1 MIMNF
6 HSKAQID
13 QRERAQLAA
22 LLQDDPA
29 HFEPTTAF
37 RVAQHLSSASELEI
51 APHLGIVPTPL
62 AVSGFRPRKG
72 RFVLKSA
79 LAPLVGPL
87 GSMPPEYNELL
98 LREERNKSRALS
110 GFFSLF
116 AARFTELFVEAAE
129 KYRIARRLRWSKTRA
144 DNTFRKTLLSLTG
157 FGTARMVETAGVD
170 ENVILRFAG
179 FFADRTRNATNLT
192 AMLGEFSG
200 LPIRIEQF
208 RPRWV
213 SIAPE
218 ELSRMSGSTPPQLG
232 ISAMAGSKALDRSGA
247 FRVVIGPVNYADYLT
262 LSPGGQR
269 LKSLFALARLYVG
282 NGFEIDAQV
291 ILKKDDIPFCQMGR
305 SDTPVRLGWNTWARI
320 APAVQDSADA
330 IVAEHQAHVSL
341 NTAGVAA

>member
-6 HSKAQID
+6 HSKTQHD
-13 QRERAQLAA
+13 QAERAQLIE
-22 LLQDDPA
+22 LLQRDPA

-37 RVAQHLSSASELEI
+37 RVAQHVSNQSELEVE
-51 APHLGIVPTPL
+51 PHLGIAPTPL
-62 AVSGFRPRKG
+62 AVSGFRVRKG
-72 RFVLKSA
+72 RFTLKSA

-87 GSMPPEYNELL
+87 GSMPPDYNELL

-110 GFFSLF
+110 SFFSLF
-116 AARFTELFVEAAE
+116 AARFAELFVEAAE
-129 KYRIARRLRWSKTRA
+129 KYRLARRVRWSKSKA

-179 FFADRTRNATNLT
+179 FFADRTRNAANLS
-192 AMLGEFSG
+192 AMLAEFSE
-200 LPIRIEQF
+200 LPIQIEQF

-213 SIAPE
+213 SIAAE
-218 ELSRMSGSTPPQLG
+218 DLSSMSRATPPRLG
-232 ISAMAGSKALDRSGA
+232 VSAMAGSKALDRSGA

-269 LKSLFALARLYVG
+269 LQNLFALARLYVG

-291 ILKKDDIPFCQMGR
+291 ILKKDDIPLCQMGNAE
-305 SDTPVRLGWNTWARI
+305 TPVRLGWNTWARI
-320 APAVQDSADA
+320 APAVQDSTEA
-330 IVAEHQAHVSL
+330 IVTEYQAQRSGHA
-341 NTAGVAA
+341 AGVAA